1 MIAVDQ
7 QSSNNKELLVDGGLV
22 VWRADAPKSAAGKRG
37 HYYAVFNLGN
47 TPVSFLYSWKQLSL
61 AGKEHHVVD
70 LWETQEKGRAE
81 KLQGTLPP
89 HGSALFRV
97 DDSPSRR

>member
-22 VWRADAPKSAAGKRG
+22 VWRADDANSPAGKKG

-47 TPVSFLYSWKQLSL
+47 TPASFLYSWKQLSL
-61 AGKEHHVVD
+61 AGRDHHVVD
-70 LWETQEKGRAE
+70 LWDTQEKAHAE

-97 DDSPSRR
+97 DDFPSRR